1 MIFVSGAR
9 VEFRIDARPHRY
21 AMGEL
26 RIGREGVP
34 RIEQFTPAPEPR
46 QLELGRLGVIAQP
59 TAGSA

>member
-1 MIFVSGAR
+1 
-9 VEFRIDARPHRY
+9 
-21 AMGEL
+21 
-26 RIGREGVP
+26 VP